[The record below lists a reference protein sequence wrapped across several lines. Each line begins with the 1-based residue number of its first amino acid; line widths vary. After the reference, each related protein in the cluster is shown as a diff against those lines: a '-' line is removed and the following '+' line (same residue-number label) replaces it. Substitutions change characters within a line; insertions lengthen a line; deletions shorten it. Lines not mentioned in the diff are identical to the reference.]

1 MAVVRVR
8 KLQRAALGAVA
19 AATALVAASLPAA
32 HALPS
37 PTPTATVGLTGE
49 DVYDLAVLPSGRVIV
64 GGSFTA
70 LGAYARTN
78 LAAVLP
84 GGEADPDFAPTA
96 NGPVRAVAASAD
108 GSRVFIGGT
117 FTEVNGVPRQN
128 LAALDAVT
136 GELISGW
143 QADTTGAKPT
153 VHSLAVLDNQL
164 FVGGRFS
171 GIDGTARA
179 KLVKLDATS
188 GDLLRWNT
196 WVNGAVNEV
205 RVAPNGSIVWI
216 GGEFTRIR
224 GLARPYFGG
233 VRPATGLPTDF
244 VGTGNGSRIITLAVS
259 PNSRWVYTGNNS
271 DRVNAY
277 KPSRS
282 TSPRWTRKAD
292 GNTQAM
298 AVSSGYVYLG
308 GHFATFTDTGT
319 DRLFFAAVDRFTGV
333 LTSWDPLATGY
344 NKGCWA
350 LAIDG
355 DHLYAGGGFL
365 RFNGV
370 NQHLFARFDGTL

>member
-1 MAVVRVR
+1 MAVVGARR
-8 KLQRAALGAVA
+8 LQRAAAAAVA
-19 AATALVAASLPAA
+19 VATVLVAASLPAA

-37 PTPTATVGLTGE
+37 LIPTATASLSGE
-49 DVYDLAVLPSGRVIV
+49 DVFDLTVLPSGRVV
-64 GGSFTA
+64 LGGSFTA
-70 LGAYARTN
+70 MGTYPRAN

-84 GGEADPDFAPTA
+84 DGTADPDFAPTT
-96 NGPVRAVAASAD
+96 NGPVRAVAASSD

-136 GELISGW
+136 GELIPGW

-153 VHSLAVLDNQL
+153 VQSLAVLGNQL

-171 GIDGTARA
+171 GIDGTAKA
-179 KLVKLDATS
+179 KFVKLDATN
-188 GDLLRWNT
+188 GDPLKWNT

-205 RVAPNGSIVWI
+205 RVAPNGDTVWI
-216 GGEFTRIR
+216 GGEFTKIR

-233 VRPATGLPTDF
+233 VRPATGIPTSF
-244 VGTGNGSRIITLAVS
+244 VGTSNGSRIITLAVS
-259 PNSRWVYTGNNS
+259 PNSRWLYVGNNS
-271 DRVNAY
+271 DRVVAY
-277 KPSRS
+277 KVTQSAA
-282 TSPRWTRKAD
+282 PRWSRKAD

-298 AVSSGYVYLG
+298 AVSSEYLYLG
-308 GHFATFTDTGT
+308 GHFASFIDTVT
-319 DRLFFAAVDRFTGV
+319 DRLFFAAVDRFTGA

-344 NKGCWA
+344 HKGCWA
-350 LAIDG
+350 LAIAG

-370 NQHLFARFDGTL
+370 RQRLFARFDGTL